1 MTSSPPPQAAA
12 HAFFQPENVALSTTP
27 VVMAATQRIREFAA
41 GFLEQNRAVVLVTSG
56 GTSVPLE
63 RNTVRSVENFST
75 GKRGAASA
83 EYFLKLG
90 YVVIFLH
97 RPGTACPFAR
107 CFQAEVAEH
116 VDGTLLDA
124 LRVREKTGA
133 LVLDVKRGA
142 ANTLRGALEGYQ
154 QAREE
159 RTLLLVTYETVTD
172 YLLILQAAAR
182 SLAYFRQNAMFFL
195 ACAVSDFYVP
205 AAEMVEHKIQSSV
218 QHRSKQQQQQKGGKK
233 EEQEEQEE
241 DGLILRLQAVPKCLP
256 LLRQEWAPHAFVV
269 SFKLETDP
277 DMLLKKAQGAVAKYG
292 VHLVVANL
300 LHTRYREVQLV
311 AGAEAPMKEGEGDIE
326 RTSLLST
333 PSHQV
338 RHVVL
343 DPAQPDLEAS
353 FVPLVAQAH
362 YAFISESDQP
372 YGLPSP
378 PLKALPQPSLLQRL
392 RNVDIADVFMA
403 LILGPGVVVLSVA
416 LQRKLLETIGERK

>member
-1 MTSSPPPQAAA
+1 MTTTTSSPPPQAAA

-27 VVMAATQRIREFAA
+27 VVMEATQRIREFAA

-90 YVVIFLH
+90 YAVIFLH

-159 RTLLLVTYETVTD
+159 GTLLLVTYETVTD

-182 SLAYFRQNAMFFL
+182 ALAPFRQNAMFFL

-218 QHRSKQQQQQKGGKK
+218 EHRS
-233 EEQEEQEE
+233 EEQQEGEEEE
-241 DGLILRLQAVPKCLP
+241 DGLTLRLQAVPKCLP
-256 LLRQEWAPHAFVV
+256 LLRQEWAPHAFIV

-277 DMLLKKAQGAVAKYG
+277 DMLLKKAQGAVARYG

-311 AGAEAPMKEGEGDIE
+311 AGAEAPMEEGAGDIE
-326 RTSLLST
+326 QTTLLST
-333 PSHQV
+333 RSYQV

-362 YAFISESDQP
+362 YTFISESDQP
-372 YGLPSP
+372 YGLPPP

-392 RNVDIADVFMA
+392 RNVDVADVFMA

-416 LQRKLLETIGERK
+416 LQRKLLERMGERK

>member
-1 MTSSPPPQAAA
+1 MTTTTSSAQDNAYT
-12 HAFFQPENVALSTTP
+12 FFQHENVALSMNP
-27 VVMAATQRIREFAA
+27 VVQEAMQRIREFTA

-124 LRVREKTGA
+124 LRMREKTGA

-142 ANTLRGALEGYQ
+142 ANILQGALEGYQ
-154 QAREE
+154 QARDEG
-159 RTLLLVTYETVTD
+159 TLLLVTYETVTD

-182 SLAYFRQNAMFFL
+182 ALAPFRQNAMFFL
-195 ACAVSDFYVP
+195 ACAVSDFYIP
-205 AAEMVEHKIQSSV
+205 ATEMAEHKIQSSIE
-218 QHRSKQQQQQKGGKK
+218 HRRKQQQKGGKV
-233 EEQEEQEE
+233 EEEEE
-241 DGLILRLQAVPKCLP
+241 GLVLRLQAVPKCLP
-256 LLRQEWAPHAFVV
+256 LLRHEWAPHAFVV

-277 DMLLKKAQGAVAKYG
+277 DMLLKKARGAVARYG
-292 VHLVVANL
+292 VHLVIANL
-300 LHTRYREVQLV
+300 LHTRYKEVQLV
-311 AGAEAPMKEGEGDIE
+311 AGAEAPMEEGEECIE
-326 RTSLLST
+326 QSSVFST
-333 PSHQV
+333 PSYHVQ
-338 RHVVL
+338 HVVL
-343 DPAQPDLEAS
+343 DPAQKDLEAN

-362 YAFISESDQP
+362 YTFISRSDQP
-372 YGLPSP
+372 YGLPPP
-378 PLKALPQPSLLQRL
+378 PLKALPTPSLLQRL
-392 RNVDIADVFMA
+392 RNVDVADVFMA
-403 LILGPGVVVLSVA
+403 LILGPGMVVLSVA
-416 LQRKLLETIGERK
+416 LQRKLL

>member
-1 MTSSPPPQAAA
+1 MTTSSPPPQAAA

-27 VVMAATQRIREFAA
+27 AVMEATRRIREFAA

-90 YVVIFLH
+90 YVVIFLY

-107 CFQAEVAEH
+107 CFQAEVAGH

-159 RTLLLVTYETVTD
+159 GKLLLVTYETVTE

-182 SLAYFRQNAMFFL
+182 ALAPFRQNAMFFL

-205 AAEMVEHKIQSSV
+205 ASEMVEHKIQSSV
-218 QHRSKQQQQQKGGKK
+218 EHRKQQQEKGGK
-233 EEQEEQEE
+233 EEEEE
-241 DGLILRLQAVPKCLP
+241 GLTLRLQAVPKCLP

-277 DMLLKKAQGAVAKYG
+277 DMLLKKAQGAVARYG
-292 VHLVVANL
+292 IHLVVANL

-311 AGAEAPMKEGEGDIE
+311 AGAEAPMEEGAGDIE
-326 RTSLLST
+326 QTSLLST
-333 PSHQV
+333 PSYQV

-362 YAFISESDQP
+362 YTFISESDQP
-372 YGLPSP
+372 YGLPPP

-392 RNVDIADVFMA
+392 RNVDVADVFMA

-416 LQRKLLETIGERK
+416 LQRKLLERMGEKK